1 MATVTFKEFDF
12 IKKNMEFSK
21 QAEKGYSVKKDR
33 VAWNLVTAGNN
44 CGDFVEEIVAQKFRD
59 MGYKAETTVG
69 KHPYDIDLTDNDGN
83 KLTVEVKSA
92 QYIPSQEKFKF
103 AHIKP
108 SQADIFVF
116 CAITATGLEIRFAT
130 KAEVIRYIKQRG
142 LRNQG
147 NGWNL
152 TWMSSGNSREDL
164 RIQWPTE
171 DLDTFPP
178 AWAMKLSRFMN

>member
-1 MATVTFKEFDF
+1 MATVTLKEFEF
-12 IKKNMEFSK
+12 IKTNMEFSK
-21 QAEKGYSVKKDR
+21 QIDKGYSPEKDA
-33 VAWNLVTAGNN
+33 VAWNLATAGNN
-44 CGDFVEEIVAQKFRD
+44 CGDFVEEIIAQKFRD
-59 MGYKAETTVG
+59 MGYQAETTNG
-69 KHPYDIDLTDNDGN
+69 NHPYDINITDNNGN
-83 KLTVEVKSA
+83 RLTVEVKSA
-92 QYIPSQEKFKF
+92 QYIQSLKKFKF

-147 NGWNL
+147 NGWDL
-152 TWMSSGNSREDL
+152 SWMSSGNSREDL

-171 DLDTFPP
+171 DLDAFPP
-178 AWAMKLSRFMN
+178 VWAMKISRFMN

>member
-1 MATVTFKEFDF
+1 MATVSFKEFDF

-21 QAEKGYSVKKDR
+21 QIEKGYSVKKDP

-44 CGDFVEEIVAQKFRD
+44 CGDFVEEIIAQKFRD
-59 MGYKAETTVG
+59 MGYKAETTIG
-69 KHPYDIDLTDNDGN
+69 KHPYDIDLTDNNGN
-83 KLTVEVKSA
+83 TLSVEVKSS
-92 QYIPSQEKFKF
+92 QYTPQHKRFTFWK
-103 AHIKP
+103 IKP
-108 SQADIFVF
+108 SNADIFVF

-152 TWMSSGNSREDL
+152 NWLSSGNSREDL

-171 DLDTFPP
+171 DLDAFPP
-178 AWAMKLSRFMN
+178 AWAMNIYKFTD

>member
-1 MATVTFKEFDF
+1 MATVSFKEFDF

-21 QAEKGYSVKKDR
+21 QREKGYSVKKDR

-92 QYIPSQEKFKF
+92 QYVQLLKMFKF
-103 AHIKP
+103 SHIKP

-147 NGWNL
+147 NGWHL
-152 TWMSSGNSREDL
+152 SWKSSGNSREDL

-171 DLDTFPP
+171 DLDAFPP
-178 AWAMKLSRFMN
+178 AWAMKLSKFMN